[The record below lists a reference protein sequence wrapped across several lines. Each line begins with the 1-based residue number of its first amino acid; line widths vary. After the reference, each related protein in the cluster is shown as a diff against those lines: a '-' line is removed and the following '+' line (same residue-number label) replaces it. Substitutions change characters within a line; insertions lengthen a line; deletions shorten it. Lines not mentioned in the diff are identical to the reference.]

1 MRDLVLDYLIKSGF
15 VKYYVKKLMFP
26 SDINNLFDDYVQE
39 VWLQLCEVS
48 EPKWMEL
55 IEDSGITHDRMYA
68 VRNWVSVLI
77 RNTVRS
83 TTSAAYRKLKKPA
96 TVMDG
101 LDSEQWKEI
110 ENTVEDGGDV
120 IQTIK
125 NSEPAVS

>member
-1 MRDLVLDYLIKSGF
+1 MRDLVLDYLIRSGF

-26 SDINNLFDDYVQE
+26 SDINDLFDDYVQE

-48 EPKWMEL
+48 EEKWESL
-55 IEDSGITHDRMYA
+55 YDKRPEQDDFYDI
-68 VRNWVSVLI
+68 RNFVSVII